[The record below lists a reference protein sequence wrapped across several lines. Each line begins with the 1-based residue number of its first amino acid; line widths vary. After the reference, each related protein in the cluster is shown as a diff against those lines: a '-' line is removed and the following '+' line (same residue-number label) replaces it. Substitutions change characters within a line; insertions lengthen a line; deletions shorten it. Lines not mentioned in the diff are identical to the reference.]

1 MNLTDAEKNE
11 FLIESTEL
19 LEDAEKGLLN
29 IDRGAPF
36 LDNYNSIFRAFHSL
50 KGASG
55 MIGLMDLSNHL
66 HKIETLFTEQKT
78 KSEISKAHV
87 DFFLRAIDASREL
100 LDGNTIEFDYTINE
114 NKTETQTITI
124 TRDHITENK
133 PIAKAMVVDDET
145 DLLEEIAE
153 LLKDNLIESL
163 CFTNA
168 KDALAKITE
177 YQPDVILSDITMP
190 SMNGGEFLKELRKI
204 DPDIPLIY
212 ISGNVS
218 KEFLVEAIH
227 SGITDVIEK
236 PFKNERVA
244 SSALSAALRHQ
255 TTKLLKRSIN
265 LIMYQYSGLDEF
277 LQKAGK
283 EDIRQFLKNEFTSI
297 LLKRRE
303 LQDLS
308 SKEKSR

>member
-190 SMNGGEFLKELRKI
+190 SMNGGEFLKEL
-204 DPDIPLIY
+204 
-212 ISGNVS
+212 
-218 KEFLVEAIH
+218 
-227 SGITDVIEK
+227 
-236 PFKNERVA
+236 
-244 SSALSAALRHQ
+244 
-255 TTKLLKRSIN
+255 
-265 LIMYQYSGLDEF
+265 
-277 LQKAGK
+277 
-283 EDIRQFLKNEFTSI
+283 
-297 LLKRRE
+297 
-303 LQDLS
+303 
-308 SKEKSR
+308 

>member
-29 IDRGAPF
+29 IDRGAPL

-66 HKIETLFTEQKT
+66 HKIETLFTEQQT

-133 PIAKAMVVDDET
+133 PIAKAMVIDDET

-153 LLKDNLIESL
+153 LLKDNQIESL

-168 KDALAKITE
+168 KDALTKIIE

-265 LIMYQYSGLDEF
+265 LIMYQYSDLDEF
-277 LQKAGK
+277 LQKSGK